1 MKVAR
6 RVLKGP
12 RRSNAPGLPDGATAD
27 RVFTLGDDGDLDHQ
41 AAYTA
46 LSRGRLE
53 NRLYML
59 EPDPDLQ
66 GLLEPNPKGAQRPQ
80 GREQMLD
87 HAERALS
94 RDRSQHLAST
104 HLDPHAAEL
113 LAALPEPDP
122 TPAGHTA
129 ADLLAALPE
138 PARPRTH
145 RTLAEDLLA
154 ELPDPVDDCLADQV
168 ADITARLDRLQH
180 HPPAVDDGHGI
191 GL

>member
-1 MKVAR
+1 
-6 RVLKGP
+6 
-12 RRSNAPGLPDGATAD
+12 
-27 RVFTLGDDGDLDHQ
+27 
-41 AAYTA
+41 
-46 LSRGRLE
+46 
-53 NRLYML
+53 ML
-59 EPDPDLQ
+59 EPDHDLQ
-66 GLLEPNPKGAQRPQ
+66 ALLEPNPKGAQRPQ
-80 GREQMLD
+80 GREPMLD
-87 HAERALS
+87 HVERELS
-94 RDRSQHLAST
+94 RDRSQHLATT

-138 PARPRTH
+138 PARPHTH

-154 ELPDPVDDCLADQV
+154 ELPDPIDDRHADQV

-180 HPPAVDDGHGI
+180 RPPAVDDDHGI